1 LPIPGDIAARFEAGA
16 DCSFGGGR
24 AQHSVNRQRFPTEVR
39 ATAAAFCYHQA
50 AIFGGFVPLVLTFVA
65 ERYGT
70 GLAVPMIIGTWIGC
84 LAWAAAAFY
93 GPETKGKLLVPD
105 LVVA

>member
-1 LPIPGDIAARFEAGA
+1 M
-16 DCSFGGGR
+16 
-24 AQHSVNRQRFPTEVR
+24 
-39 ATAAAFCYHQA
+39 
-50 AIFGGFVPLVLTFVA
+50 PLVLTFVA